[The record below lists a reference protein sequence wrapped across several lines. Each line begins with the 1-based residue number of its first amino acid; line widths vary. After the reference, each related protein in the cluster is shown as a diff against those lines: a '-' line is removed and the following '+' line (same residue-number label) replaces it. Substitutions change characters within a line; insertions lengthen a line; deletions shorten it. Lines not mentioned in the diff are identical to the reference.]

1 MSVLKKLTIVGA
13 IMVLLTFS
21 GTPLVL
27 AQQGES
33 VGSDTGSPE
42 EGVARGDP
50 SFDAIDLNGPGN
62 TDAGFV
68 QYGSE
73 PPPGAYY
80 DCPPLTEP
88 QMLRPCI
95 LVTP

>member
-1 MSVLKKLTIVGA
+1 MSGKL
-13 IMVLLTFS
+13 MVLAAVLAILLVAFA
-21 GTPLVL
+21 PLVL
-27 AQQGES
+27 AQQDQSAGR
-33 VGSDTGSPE
+33 DTGIPE
-42 EGVARGDP
+42 EGTAGGDTP
-50 SFDAIDLNGPGN
+50 LEVIDLNGSSS

-88 QMLRPCI
+88 RMLRPCI
-95 LVTP
+95 LVRP